1 MKTIRVYLKP
11 YIGRMTLGLIIK
23 FTGTM
28 MDLVL
33 PWLLAHLVDDLMP
46 TGDIAAIWRCG
57 GVMALCSLTAV
68 TFNIGANRMAAGN
81 SADFTKALRH
91 DLYRHILYL
100 PAQQREQY
108 GIPSLVA
115 RLTSDTYNVHQLVDR
130 IQRLGVRAPLL
141 LLGGL
146 IFTFLLEPALA
157 MILVLLV
164 PLLSLVVWQ
173 VSKRGV
179 PLFATVQLKMDQLV
193 RTIRE
198 NAMGVRVIKALSKTE
213 YEAARFQTANTETMQ
228 AEKAANSVMAVT
240 HPAMS
245 FLLNMGFMLVILVG
259 AYRVNAGIM
268 QPGKIMGFLS
278 YFTII
283 LNAVLSITKIFVLWS
298 KGSASAERIS
308 AVLHTQATLPV
319 APPDHVETDA
329 YISFENVS
337 FSYNKVR
344 NNLENISFALQKG
357 QTLGI
362 IGATGSGKTTLINLL
377 LRFYDADEGC
387 IRING
392 DRINSIPLT
401 TLRRNFGVV
410 FQNDVLLN
418 DTVYENISFLRNI
431 SREEVARAAR
441 TAQIAEHIETMPD
454 AYDSMLDIRG
464 ANLSGGQKQRI
475 LIARAL
481 GGKPDVLVLDDA
493 ESALDYR
500 TNAQLRKALREEY
513 ADTTTIIVSQRVSAI
528 KNASLILLLDD
539 GILRGAGTHEELMQ
553 TCADYR
559 TIANVQMGGGGI

>member
-130 IQRLGVRAPLL
+130 IQRL
-141 LLGGL
+141 
-146 IFTFLLEPALA
+146 
-157 MILVLLV
+157 
-164 PLLSLVVWQ
+164 
-173 VSKRGV
+173 
-179 PLFATVQLKMDQLV
+179 
-193 RTIRE
+193 
-198 NAMGVRVIKALSKTE
+198 GVRVIKALSKTE